1 MYLGISVSLRQFL
14 IHVCLNCKVVVDP
27 YIHFTLH
34 YICLFSAGITIGAL
48 PTLVQK
54 NVAAITVGVNDGTS
68 PPDVPKIF
76 NWKFDDKNSVIAMW
90 IKGTCMAVKGKT

>member
-1 MYLGISVSLRQFL
+1 MLKLQGCCRSIYPFYT
-14 IHVCLNCKVVVDP
+14 P
-27 YIHFTLH
+27 LH
-34 YICLFSAGITIGAL
+34 MSFSAGITIGAL